1 MDLVPAEND
10 LSRHLAGSI
19 TVGLA
24 ISVVVAALAWRRGSL
39 STSGATAAVVV
50 GTIIYAAGGPGWFA
64 ALGAFF
70 VTSTLLGR
78 VGRARKAA
86 VKREFDKGDTR
97 DAWQVLAN
105 GGAATL
111 AALAMAWSPS
121 PRWAD
126 AFVAGL
132 ACANADTWAT
142 ELGVLSPG
150 DPWSLLR
157 GRRVPRGTSGAV
169 SPLGLGAAFAGALL
183 IGLVAA
189 CSSPRPLHTIA
200 VALGLG
206 FAGALADSF
215 LGATL
220 QERWHCPSCVRD
232 SESPRHHCGTDG
244 FPAGGVAGFGND
256 AVNAASTLLAAL
268 AAALL

>member
-1 MDLVPAEND
+1 MDLVSAQGE
-10 LSRHLAGSI
+10 LSRHSGSLA
-19 TVGLA
+19 VGFA
-24 ISVVVAALAWRRGSL
+24 ISAFVAVGAWRRGSL
-39 STSGATAAVVV
+39 SASGATAAVVV
-50 GTIIYAAGGPGWFA
+50 GTIIYGAGGPGWFA
-64 ALGAFF
+64 VLGAFF

-78 VGRARKAA
+78 VGKARKAA

-111 AALAMAWSPS
+111 AALAMAASPS
-121 PRWAD
+121 ARWAD

-132 ACANADTWAT
+132 AAANADTWAT
-142 ELGVLSPG
+142 ELGVLSSG
-150 DPWSLLR
+150 DPWSLVRLQ
-157 GRRVPRGTSGAV
+157 RVPRGTSGAV
-169 SPLGLGAAFAGALL
+169 SPLGLGAAFAGALVV
-183 IGLVAA
+183 GLVAA
-189 CSSPRPLHTIA
+189 LSSSRPLHTIA
-200 VALGLG
+200 VALVFGVG
-206 FAGALADSF
+206 GALADSL

-220 QERWHCPSCVRD
+220 QERWHCASCVRD

-244 FPAGGVAGFGND
+244 VRSGGLVGFGND